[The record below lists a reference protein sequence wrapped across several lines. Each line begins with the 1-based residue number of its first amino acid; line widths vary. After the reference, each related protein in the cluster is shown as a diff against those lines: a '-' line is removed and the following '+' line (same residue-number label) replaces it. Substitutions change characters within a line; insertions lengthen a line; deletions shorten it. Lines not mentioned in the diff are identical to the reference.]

1 MITEQMWIE
10 VISRGLLQAS
20 VLFSLDI
27 GVMVRRAVVENEN
40 GGVLTYILTNI
51 EILLGDYYK
60 T

>member
-20 VLFSLDI
+20 GMFSLDI
-27 GVMVRRAVVENEN
+27 GVMVRRAVENQN